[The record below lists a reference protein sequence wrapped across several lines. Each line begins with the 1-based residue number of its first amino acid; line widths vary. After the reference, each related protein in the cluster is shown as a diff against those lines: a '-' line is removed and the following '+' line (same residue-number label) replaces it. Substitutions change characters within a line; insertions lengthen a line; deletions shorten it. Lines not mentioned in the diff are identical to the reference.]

1 MTLQSPGQKRP
12 DPQSQHPQ
20 PHIPLYWW
28 IVLMGLMIWNAATYF
43 KSPPAQVQIPYSTF
57 VDQVQ
62 AGNIASVKITG
73 NEITGNFTRPLM
85 WPQVTAAPSPV
96 GATPTAATP
105 VPTPQSYAE
114 FSAIFPDSVGDP
126 TLIPLLERK
135 GVQIQAAQTAT
146 PWYVTLLTDGLPLL
160 LLVAVMVWIGRQGM
174 KSQQGL
180 FSFGQSRARTVQA
193 DQPKVTFEDVAG
205 ADEAK
210 QDLQEVVDFLRE
222 PQKYHDIGARI
233 PRGVL
238 LVGPP
243 GTGKTLLARAVAGE
257 AKVPF
262 FNLSASEF
270 VEMFVGVGASRVRD
284 LFKQAKQA
292 APAIVFIDELDAVGR
307 RRGAG
312 VGNVN
317 DEREQTLNQLLVEM
331 DGFDERHE
339 VILLAATNRPDVL
352 DPALLRPGRFDRQV
366 IVGPPDRRGRVGI
379 LKIHTRELRLAD
391 DVRLDTLAGAT
402 AGMSGADLANLCN
415 EGALL
420 AARTRSH
427 GHPHGGFRDGPG

>member
-1 MTLQSPGQKRP
+1 MTMQSPNQKP
-12 DPQSQHPQ
+12 PNGQSQFPQ
-20 PHIPLYWW
+20 QRISLFWW
-28 IVLMGLMIWNAATYF
+28 IVMIGLMIWNAITYF
-43 KSPPAQVQIPYSTF
+43 KGAPAQVEIPYTTF
-57 VDQVQ
+57 IDQVQ
-62 AGNIASVKITG
+62 AGNISSVTITG
-73 NEITGNFTRPLM
+73 NEITGNFVNSLA
-85 WPQVTAAPSPV
+85 WPQITPGP
-96 GATPTAATP
+96 TPTAGTQT
-105 VPTPQSYAE
+105 VTPQNYKE
-114 FSAIFPDSVGDP
+114 FLAIFPDSVGDP
-126 TLIPLLERK
+126 TLIPLLEKK

-146 PWYVTLLTDGLPLL
+146 PWFITLLTDGLPFLL
-160 LLVAVMVWIGRQGM
+160 LFLVMGWIGRQTM

-180 FSFGQSRARTVQA
+180 FSFGQTRARKVQM
-193 DQPKVTFEDVAG
+193 DQPKITFEDVAG

-210 QDLQEVVDFLRE
+210 QDLQEVVDFLRL

-257 AKVPF
+257 ADVPF

-284 LFKQAKQA
+284 LFKQAKLS

-312 VGNVN
+312 LGSTN

-331 DGFDERHE
+331 DGFDDRHE

-366 IVGPPDRRGRVGI
+366 VVGPPDRKGRLGI
-379 LKIHTRELRLAD
+379 LKIHTRGLEINGRCKTRDRSWRYCRNERGRLGEP
-391 DVRLDTLAGAT
+391 VQRSRT
-402 AGMSGADLANLCN
+402 AGGSLGAY
-415 EGALL
+415 
-420 AARTRSH
+420 RY
-427 GHPHGGFRDGPG
+427 PYGGF